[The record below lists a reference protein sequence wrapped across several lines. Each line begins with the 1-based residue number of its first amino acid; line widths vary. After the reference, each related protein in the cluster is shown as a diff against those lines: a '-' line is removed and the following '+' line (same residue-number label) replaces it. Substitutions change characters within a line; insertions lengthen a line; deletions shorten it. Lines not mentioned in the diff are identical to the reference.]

1 MSREKQN
8 SGVRSQESECG
19 ARRWWR
25 AALLGAGFAIAAS
38 AQQIV
43 IRNVDVY
50 PVTAPEMKGVSLVIQ
65 DGKIVEISAK
75 LVPPKGA
82 KVIEGKGL
90 RVYPG
95 MIDSGTELG
104 LSEVS
109 STRETVDT
117 GELGEF
123 MPQLRALSAVNPE
136 SEHFGVVRVNGITSA
151 MTFPSSGGGGGR
163 FGGGERQF
171 ISGQAALIH
180 TDGWTWEDMAIE
192 RTAAMHLIF
201 PSLGG
206 RGGRGGGQIP
216 DSVLAE
222 LNPAAAAQSGFTAQK
237 RAYDQQITRI
247 NEFFDQARQYQK
259 ERAANA
265 AGFQRNLKLEAMIPV
280 LEGKVPLA
288 VSANRANVIHDAI
301 AFSEKQHIKIVI
313 LQPHEMSKI
322 GPELKAKNIPV
333 ILGRVLALPDQEDD
347 AYDSSF
353 TGPAE
358 AYKAG
363 VKFAFGTFNNEFV
376 RNLPYQAA
384 TAVAFGLP
392 YEEALKAV
400 TINPAQIWGHAADLG
415 SVEKGKWADLMVV
428 DGDPLEIQ
436 TQVKHLFIKGKEVQ
450 LVNKQTRLAEK
461 YMSRQ

>member
-1 MSREKQN
+1 
-8 SGVRSQESECG
+8 VRFLGIPKNRSLSV
-19 ARRWWR
+19 
-25 AALLGAGFAIAAS
+25 AALLACTSALFA
-38 AQQIV
+38 QTIV

-50 PVTAPEMKGVSLVIQ
+50 PVNGAEIKGVSVVLQ
-65 DGKIVEISAK
+65 DGKIAEIGAK
-75 LVPPKGA
+75 IIPVKGA
-82 KVIEGKGL
+82 RIIEGKGL

-104 LSEVS
+104 LSEISAV
-109 STRETVDT
+109 RESVDT

-136 SEHFGVVRVNGITSA
+136 SEHFGVVRVNGITSV

-163 FGGGERQF
+163 FGGGERQY

-180 TDGWTWEDMAIE
+180 TDGWTWEDMAID
-192 RTAAMHLIF
+192 RSAAVHLIF
-201 PSLGG
+201 PTLGG
-206 RGGRGGGQIP
+206 RGGRGGGGAPPDAILEIIP
-216 DSVLAE
+216 G
-222 LNPAAAAQSGFTAQK
+222 AAGATGATGFTAAK
-237 RAYDQQITRI
+237 RTYDRQVAKIT
-247 NEFFDQARQYQK
+247 EFFDAARQYQK
-259 ERAANA
+259 ERAAKGP
-265 AGFQRNLKLEAMIPV
+265 GFRPDLKMEAMMPI

-288 VSANRANVIHDAI
+288 ISAARASVIHDAI
-301 AFSEKQHIKIVI
+301 AFADKQKLRIVI
-313 LQPHEMSKI
+313 LQPRDIAKA

-333 ILGRVLALPDQEDD
+333 ILGRVLALPEQEDD
-347 AYDSSF
+347 PYDGAF
-353 TGPAE
+353 TQPAE

-400 TINPAQIWGHAADLG
+400 TINAAQIWGHGNEIG
-415 SVEKGKWADLMVV
+415 SVEKGKVADLMVTT
-428 DGDPLEIQ
+428 GDPLEIS
-436 TQVKHLFIKGKEVQ
+436 TQVKYLFIKGKEIP
-450 LVNKQTRLAEK
+450 LVNKQTRLYEK